1 MAAPQAPTK
10 PGSAARRSLAEVPV
24 RWARYVTSHI
34 GLPVVSVI
42 FAFLVGAIFV
52 VITGGDPVLA
62 FQGLFCGGAG
72 LFCTGSTYGSITP
85 AFQLSNTIVFATPL
99 IFTGC
104 SVALAFR
111 GGLFN
116 IGAQGQLTLGA
127 IAAAAV
133 GIHFAAWPGFVLA
146 PAVLVAGTLA
156 GMVWGGIAGFL
167 KAFTG
172 AHEVV
177 TTIML
182 NYIAFN
188 FLYYLLRGGPM
199 QLAGQPEISAPIGA
213 GAQLPRFISGSGT
226 FFGQPAA
233 VYQAHTGILLAFVMA
248 GLFYVILR
256 RTVLGY
262 ELRAVGQNQRASRYA
277 GISFRRSVI
286 ITMLIAG
293 AFSGLAGGVEIAGL
307 SHNLTIRYAT
317 DSTGFDAIAVALLG
331 QGAAIGIVL
340 SAFLLAALRVA
351 GPVMEANANV
361 SQNLVDVIEALIL
374 FSLAANFLRT
384 LKIPWPRQR
393 RIPLDE
399 ELPPGSTIAAELESS
414 TQPAKVSDTA

>member
-10 PGSAARRSLAEVPV
+10 PGVPPGQSQPPAPVTWV
-24 RWARYVTSHI
+24 RQLGGRI
-34 GLPVVSVI
+34 GLPLGSVI
-42 FAFLVGAIFV
+42 FAFLVGAIIV
-52 VITGGDPVLA
+52 VLTGGDPVLA

-72 LFCTGSTYGSITP
+72 VFCTGSTYGTITP
-85 AFQLSNTIVFATPL
+85 AFQISNTIVFATPL

-111 GGLFN
+111 AGLFN
-116 IGAQGQLTLGA
+116 IGAQGQLTMGA
-127 IAAAAV
+127 IAAAWV
-133 GIHFAAWPGFVLA
+133 GIHFAGWPAFLLV
-146 PAVLVAGTLA
+146 PAVLIAGTAA
-156 GMVWGGIAGFL
+156 GAVWGGIVGIL

-213 GAQLPRFISGSGT
+213 GAQLPRFIPTTGT
-226 FFGQPAA
+226 FLGQPGA
-233 VYQAHTGILLAFVMA
+233 VYQAHTGILIAFAVA
-248 GLFYVILR
+248 ALFYFLLR
-256 RTVLGY
+256 RTALGY
-262 ELRAVGQNQRASRYA
+262 ELRAVGQNQRAARYA
-277 GISFRRSVI
+277 GISFKRTVI
-286 ITMLIAG
+286 VTMLIAG

-317 DSTGFDAIAVALLG
+317 DTTGFDAIAVALLG
-331 QGAAIGIVL
+331 QGAAIGIIL
-340 SAFLLAALRVA
+340 SALLFAGLRVA
-351 GPVMEANANV
+351 GPVIEANANV
-361 SQNLVDVIEALIL
+361 SQNLVDVMEALIL

-384 LKIPWPRQR
+384 LKVPWPWR
-393 RIPLDE
+393 RRSPSAADPPLAGAVLSE
-399 ELPPGSTIAAELESS
+399 IESTHPAE
-414 TQPAKVSDTA
+414 VGDTA